1 MLFALLLL
9 AAAANVPALPSNVP
23 ALPDDVP
30 KTAQM
35 YDVQMLGKPA
45 GQFAVW
51 QAPDGKLHSF
61 FQYNDRGRGPKI
73 HTTVA
78 VDSSSV
84 PLSIQIEGNDYMKD
98 AARETFSLEGGTARW
113 KNKGEDGSTRVAGPA
128 FYTAMAES
136 PFEAPLL
143 VQALRAH
150 GGRLAL
156 LPGGEAR
163 LTKVVTRPEATL
175 YAVTGLDFSPSYVW
189 IGNAGELFAQVGGW
203 MTLVKHGE
211 EARAEELKE
220 AQKQARSALEVDR
233 VRRLAHK
240 PKGKLLFHDAAVFDS
255 ETARLQPHHD
265 VLIEGNRIVSVTPTR
280 PAPAPQNASA
290 PGVEVI
296 EANGKT
302 LLPGLF
308 DMHAH
313 VSDDQGILNLA
324 AGVTSVRDLANDNDE
339 LYARI
344 QRIERGQEV
353 GTRIFRAGFMDGPG
367 PFQGPT
373 KVLVATPEEALHWVD
388 WYADHGFIQVKL
400 YSSLKPE
407 LVPIIAEEAHRRGLR
422 VSGHIPSGMF
432 ADECIRDGYDEIQHV
447 NFLMLN
453 FLRDVKETNGRQRF
467 TAVAERG
474 AGIDMR
480 SPEVQKFVELLRD
493 RHTTL
498 DPTLSVFENM
508 LLARPGAVP
517 PGLAPLFDR
526 LPVQIRRGALAGDL
540 PVPEGMDGRY
550 RESFQH
556 MLQLVHEMWQAGVP
570 IEAGT
575 DALAGFALERELELD
590 VAAGIP
596 TPQVLQLATFGAA
609 RIIGQDSQLGAIRQG
624 RLADLVL
631 VDGDPSQH
639 ISDIRKVV
647 LTVKDGVVYN
657 PAELDRELGVRPL

>member
-1 MLFALLLL
+1 MTMLALLL
-9 AAAANVPALPSNVP
+9 AAQAVNVPELPR
-23 ALPDDVP
+23 DIP
-30 KTAQM
+30 KNAVM
-35 YDVQMLGKPA
+35 YTVLMMGLPA
-45 GQFAVW
+45 GQQAVW
-51 QAPDGKLHSF
+51 TEGDRLRAF
-61 FQYNDRGRGPKI
+61 YQYNDRGRGPKTYSTLVLENGLPI
-73 HTTVA
+73 REE
-78 VDSSSV
+78 
-84 PLSIQIEGNDYMKD
+84 IEGNDYMKD
-98 AARETFSLEGGTARW
+98 PVRETFLVEGAAARW
-113 KNKGEDGSTRVAGPA
+113 KNKGEDGSKKLDAPA
-128 FYTAMAES
+128 FYTSMYGT
-136 PFEAPLL
+136 PFEGELL
-143 VQALRAH
+143 VRALEGH

-163 LTKVVTRPEATL
+163 LTKVVSRPEATL

-189 IGNAGELFAQVGGW
+189 IGKSGELFAQVGGW
-203 MTLVKHGE
+203 MTIVKKGE
-211 EARAEELKE
+211 EKSAQELLK
-220 AQKQARSALEVDR
+220 AQKEARSALEVDR

-265 VLIEGNRIVSVTPTR
+265 VLIEGTRIVSVTPTK
-280 PAPAPQNASA
+280 PAPNSRESVEG
-290 PGVEVI
+290 GVDVI
-296 EANGKT
+296 EASGKT

-313 VSDDQGILNLA
+313 VSDDQGLLNLA

-344 QRIERGQEV
+344 QRIEKGEEV

-373 KVLVATPEEALHWVD
+373 KVLVATPQEALHWVD

-407 LVPIIAEEAHRRGLR
+407 LVPLIAEEAHRRGLR

-432 ADECIRDGYDEIQHV
+432 ADECIQAGYDEIQHV

-453 FLRDVKETNGRQRF
+453 FLRDVKVTNGRQRF
-467 TAVAERG
+467 TSVAERG
-474 AGIDMR
+474 ANIDLQ
-480 SPEVQKFVELLRD
+480 SPEVRRFVDLLRD

-508 LLARPGAVP
+508 LLARPGQVP

-540 PVPEGMDGRY
+540 PVPEGMDARY
-550 RESFQH
+550 RESFQR
-556 MLQLVHEMWQAGVP
+556 MLQLVHELWQAGVP

-590 VAAGIP
+590 VASGIP
-596 TPQVLQLATFGAA
+596 APQVLQLATFGAA
-609 RIIGQDSQLGAIRQG
+609 RIVGQDSRLGSIRQA

-631 VDGDPSQH
+631 VDGDPSQR

-647 LTVKDGVVYN
+647 LTVKDGVVYQ